1 MAGEIAAVFILLV
14 IFVGIISI
22 IGVAS
27 WHRQEMEKIKARK
40 GTEGSTV
47 QMSEELRAELSSLK
61 EQMIAL
67 RDTTTKFDLSF
78 DSALDGV
85 EARLKRVEERQLTQN
100 YQTTDDP
107 QKLTL
112 GR

>member
-1 MAGEIAAVFILLV
+1 MGGEIIAVFILLV

-22 IGVAS
+22 IGVSS

-40 GTEGSTV
+40 GLEGNTA
-47 QMSEELRAELSSLK
+47 QISEELRAELNALK
-61 EQMIAL
+61 EQVLAL

-100 YQTTDDP
+100 YQTTDDA

>member
-1 MAGEIAAVFILLV
+1 MPPVAAVFMLLIV
-14 IFVGIISI
+14 FVGIISI
-22 IGVAS
+22 MGIAT

-40 GTEGSTV
+40 GNDGTV
-47 QMSEELRAELSSLK
+47 QLSDELRAELNALK
-61 EQMIAL
+61 EQVLAL

-78 DSALDGV
+78 DSALDSM
-85 EARLKRVEERQLTQN
+85 EARVKRVEERQLTQT
-100 YQTTDDP
+100 YQASDDA

>member
-1 MAGEIAAVFILLV
+1 MGGEIAAVFILLV

-40 GTEGSTV
+40 GAEGTV
-47 QMSEELRAELSSLK
+47 EMSDELRAELNALK
-61 EQMIAL
+61 EQVLAL

-85 EARLKRVEERQLTQN
+85 EARLKRVEERQLTQG
-100 YQTTDDP
+100 YQTNDDA

>member
-1 MAGEIAAVFILLV
+1 MNPVAAVFIVLILFLAV
-14 IFVGIISI
+14 VSVLGIMT
-22 IGVAS
+22 
-27 WHRQEMEKIKARK
+27 WHRQEMEKIKARRGAE
-40 GTEGSTV
+40 GTVELSD
-47 QMSEELRAELSSLK
+47 ELRAELNALK
-61 EQMIAL
+61 EQMMAL

-85 EARLKRVEERQLTQN
+85 EARLKRVEERQLTQT
-100 YQTTDDP
+100 YQTTDDA

>member
-1 MAGEIAAVFILLV
+1 MPDGAVAIVILLI
-14 IFVGIISI
+14 IFVAIISI
-22 IGVAS
+22 VGIAS
-27 WHRQEMEKIKARK
+27 WHRQEMEKIRARRGQEGKA
-40 GTEGSTV
+40 ELSD
-47 QMSEELRAELSSLK
+47 ELRAELNALK
-61 EQMIAL
+61 EQVLAL

-85 EARLKRVEERQLTQN
+85 EARLKRVEERQLTQG
-100 YQTTDDP
+100 YQTADDA

>member
-1 MAGEIAAVFILLV
+1 MDPAIIALSIPIVALCVPMVAIWVKHRERLEEIRSRATASNKAE
-14 IFVGIISI
+14 ISD
-22 IGVAS
+22 
-27 WHRQEMEKIKARK
+27 
-40 GTEGSTV
+40 
-47 QMSEELRAELSSLK
+47 ELRAELNALK
-61 EQMIAL
+61 EQLMAL

-85 EARLKRVEERQLTQN
+85 EARLKRVEERQLTQS
-100 YQTTDDP
+100 YQTSDDA

>member
-1 MAGEIAAVFILLV
+1 MNPVAAVCMVLIIV
-14 IFVGIISI
+14 VGIISI
-22 IGVAS
+22 MGVAT
-27 WHRQEMEKIKARK
+27 WHRQEMEKIKAKK
-40 GTEGSTV
+40 GPEGATLTP
-47 QMSEELRAELSSLK
+47 ELRAELNALK
-61 EQMIAL
+61 EQVLAL

-85 EARLKRVEERQLTQN
+85 EARLKRVEERQLMQG

-107 QKLTL
+107 QKLTV